1 MNKYFLS
8 LISIL
13 ILFQTFNIF
22 DKIFFKEKNQIDKG
36 YIIIKSTEPKN
47 EVVKEEI
54 KEKINLNLLLQ
65 TANIEKGMK
74 ISRQCKACH
83 DFSKELKLKTGP
95 PLWGIVD
102 RKAAIISDFSYSEA
116 LTNFKKIWTV
126 EELFYFLD
134 EPKKYIEGTKMIYN
148 GIKKIEDRINLIS
161 YLRSLN

>member
-13 ILFQTFNIF
+13 ILFQTFHIF
-22 DKIFFKEKNQIDKG
+22 DEMFFKEKKQKDKG
-36 YIIIKSTEPKN
+36 YIIIQSTDQNNNIE
-47 EVVKEEI
+47 KEEI
-54 KEKINLNLLLQ
+54 KEDVDLDLLLQ
-65 TANIEKGMK
+65 KANIEKGIK
-74 ISRQCKACH
+74 ISKQCSACH
-83 DFSKELKLKTGP
+83 DFSKELRIKTGP

-116 LTNFKKIWTV
+116 LTNLKKTWTV
-126 EELFYFLD
+126 EELFYFL
-134 EPKKYIEGTKMIYN
+134 EKPKKYIEGTKMIYN

>member
-13 ILFQTFNIF
+13 ILFQTFHIF
-22 DKIFFKEKNQIDKG
+22 DEMFFKEKKQKDKG
-36 YIIIKSTEPKN
+36 YIIIQSTEQN
-47 EVVKEEI
+47 NNIEKEEI
-54 KEKINLNLLLQ
+54 KEDVDLDLLLQ
-65 TANIEKGMK
+65 KANIEKGIK
-74 ISRQCKACH
+74 ISKQCSACH
-83 DFSKELKLKTGP
+83 DFSKELRIKTGP

-116 LTNFKKIWTV
+116 LTNLKKTWTV
-126 EELFYFLD
+126 EELFYFL
-134 EPKKYIEGTKMIYN
+134 EKPKKYIEGTKMIYN

>member
-13 ILFQTFNIF
+13 ILFQTFHVI
-22 DKIFFKEKNQIDKG
+22 DEMFFKKKNQKDKG
-36 YIIIKSTEPKN
+36 YIIIESTKQKKEF
-47 EVVKEEI
+47 KEEEI
-54 KEKINLNLLLQ
+54 REKVNLDLLLR
-65 TANIEKGMK
+65 TANIEKGIK
-74 ISRQCKACH
+74 ISRKCSACH

-95 PLWGIVD
+95 PLWGIVG
-102 RKAAIISDFSYSEA
+102 RKASIISDFSYSEA

-126 EELFYFLD
+126 EELFYFLE
-134 EPKKYIEGTKMIYN
+134 EPKKYIEGTKMIYS

>member
-13 ILFQTFNIF
+13 ILFQTFHVI
-22 DKIFFKEKNQIDKG
+22 DEMFFKEKNQKDKG
-36 YIIIKSTEPKN
+36 YIIIASTEQK
-47 EVVKEEI
+47 KKFEEEKI
-54 KEKINLNLLLQ
+54 KEQVNLDLLLR
-65 TANIEKGMK
+65 TANIEKGIK
-74 ISRQCKACH
+74 ISRQCSACH

-95 PLWGIVD
+95 PLWGIVG
-102 RKAAIISDFSYSEA
+102 RKASIISDFSYSEA

-126 EELFYFLD
+126 EELFYFLE
-134 EPKKYIEGTKMIYN
+134 EPKKYIEGTKMIYS

>member
-13 ILFQTFNIF
+13 ILFQTFHVI
-22 DKIFFKEKNQIDKG
+22 DEMFFKKKNQKDKG
-36 YIIIKSTEPKN
+36 YIIIESTKQKKEF
-47 EVVKEEI
+47 KEEEI
-54 KEKINLNLLLQ
+54 REKVNLDLLLR
-65 TANIEKGMK
+65 TANIEKGIK
-74 ISRQCKACH
+74 ISRKCSACH

-95 PLWGIVD
+95 PLWGIVG
-102 RKAAIISDFSYSEA
+102 RKASIISDFSYSEA

-126 EELFYFLD
+126 EELFYFLE
-134 EPKKYIEGTKMIYN
+134 EPKKYIEGTKMVYS